1 MTRMTRAHFKL
12 IATSLRLSA
21 ANDLTVKTMA
31 ETLAATNP
39 RFDRQKFI
47 TAATYAEPV
56 PTPAPTG
63 EKAKVLEGF
72 KASPAH
78 RKYVALYSRAA

>member
-47 TAATYAEPV
+47 TAATYEPAQ
-56 PTPAPTG
+56 TPAPTG
-63 EKAKVLEGF
+63 EKARVLEGF

-78 RKYVALYSRAA
+78 RRYVALYSRAA